1 MISELFA
8 EARKV
13 FRQRLSE
20 LKQDEDGG
28 TNTIE
33 FVLWLPIFILILSI
47 VVDVCF
53 MFLAQAVMYD
63 VASDTAR
70 RLAVSSGSQA
80 DIIAD
85 AKRNA
90 TFGGVEPAVVP
101 TMNLDGTGVIRVV
114 VTHKVQ
120 DVDVVGVFG
129 SVASTF
135 ASDEIN
141 ATVYQVKEREGVSA
155 SN

>member
-70 RLAVSSGSQA
+70 RMAVGRFADTTAAEASANTAAAFNGTNASSTVTVGS
-80 DIIAD
+80 DSVI
-85 AKRNA
+85 
-90 TFGGVEPAVVP
+90 TV
-101 TMNLDGTGVIRVV
+101 VIRHNVR
-114 VTHKVQ
+114 
-120 DVDVVGVFG
+120 DVDVIGVFG

-135 ASDEIN
+135 GSDQLT
-141 ATVYQVKEREGVSA
+141 ATVLQVQERSGTAVGS
-155 SN
+155 